1 MILVTKRTRF
11 DQLVIMNNKDII
23 VAQATANGI
32 GAVSMVR
39 LSGEGCISMVN
50 DQFSKNLLKAK
61 THTLHYGTLKSTA
74 GAAIDDC
81 LVSIFRNPSSYT
93 KEDSV
98 EISSH
103 GSPYIVQAI
112 INTFLQKGA
121 RMAHRG
127 EFTMR
132 AFLNGQLDLT
142 QAEAVADL
150 IAADTEKSHQVA
162 LQQLRGGY
170 SQKLKELRHELIQL
184 ASLLELE
191 LDFGEED
198 VEFAERS
205 QLKSTVEALN
215 AEVTKLLNSYEAGN
229 AIKLGIKT
237 VIAGKPNAGKSTLLN
252 ALLQDDRA
260 IVSPQAGTTRDTI
273 EEELILDGVK
283 YILTDTAGLH
293 LSDDQI
299 EKVGIK
305 KAKAKLKLADLV
317 LYVVDSS
324 SLTNLEKLEQEI
336 GGLSFSGKMLL
347 ILNKS
352 DLVNKLPIPIELKK
366 IGVPHLI
373 CSAMEG
379 NNIKALKSKMSQ
391 MVITEQ
397 ITDSAILTNQRHY
410 DALHKTREAITHVK
424 AGLESGLSG
433 DLLAIH
439 IRDSLHQIGL
449 ITGEISTDDLL
460 ENIFSSFCIGK

>member
-1 MILVTKRTRF
+1 MFPYCKRYRF
-11 DQLVIMNNKDII
+11 DPMTMENKDII
-23 VAQATANGI
+23 IAQATANGI
-32 GAVSMVR
+32 GAVSIVR
-39 LSGEGCISMVN
+39 LSGQGCIEMVN
-50 DQFSKNLLKAK
+50 SQFSKQLSQKK
-61 THTLHYGTLKSTA
+61 SHTLHYGTLKSI
-74 GAAIDDC
+74 GGQPIDDC
-81 LVSIFRNPSSYT
+81 LVSLFRNPTSYT
-93 KEDSV
+93 KEDSI
-98 EISSH
+98 EISCH
-103 GSPYIVQAI
+103 GSPYIVQSI

-121 RMAHRG
+121 RMAQRG

-150 IAADTEKSHQVA
+150 IAADTEKSHQIA
-162 LQQLRGGY
+162 LEQLRGGY
-170 SQKLKELRHELIQL
+170 SQKLQELRHELVQL

-205 QLKSTVEALN
+205 QLKATVSALKS
-215 AEVTKLLNSYEAGN
+215 EVSKLLSSYEAGN
-229 AIKLGIKT
+229 AIKLGLKT

-260 IVSPQAGTTRDTI
+260 IVSAQAGTTRDTI
-273 EEELILDGVK
+273 EEELILEGIK

-293 LSDDQI
+293 LSEDHI
-299 EKVGIK
+299 EKVGIE

-324 SLTNLEKLEQEI
+324 NLSDLNNVISEI
-336 GGLSFSGKMLL
+336 SDLDYTGKILM

-352 DLVNKLPIPIELKK
+352 DISVISESTLHLEELEF
-366 IGVPHLI
+366 PYLQ
-373 CSAMEG
+373 CSAMKG
-379 NNIKALKSKMSQ
+379 SNIKELKSKMSGL
-391 MVITEQ
+391 VISEE
-397 ITDSAILTNQRHY
+397 ITDSAILTNQRHF
-410 DALHKTREAITHVK
+410 DALHKTKIAIAEVEL
-424 AGLESGLSG
+424 GLENGLTG

-439 IRDSLHQIGL
+439 IRDCLYQIGL